1 METKARTLLILKS
14 HFSWSPN
21 KLKLSNL
28 VVLVSLYYEIEADVL
43 ATSSDSERNIGVLL
57 S

>member
-14 HFSWSPN
+14 HFSWSQN

-28 VVLVSLYYEIEADVL
+28 VVLVSLCYEIEADVL